1 MTDLGDSLPQ
11 NYHAYAHG
19 AARPV
24 ASGCTGPSASGWL
37 VVLAST
43 GQEIEHKVVQS
54 RSANRLAREA
64 GIMAVL
70 GVVESPDVADGSN
83 VHVWL
88 NNEELVG
95 AVNAGFIRANGKPM
109 AGVAWWSL
117 LIECTAKKRINLRA
131 FLADSADLPMNLLVE
146 EVSAAA
152 KEKLDEMGAEE
163 AQRLAKDL
171 TKTPRFP

>member
-1 MTDLGDSLPQ
+1 M
-11 NYHAYAHG
+11 
-19 AARPV
+19 
-24 ASGCTGPSASGWL
+24 
-37 VVLAST
+37 
-43 GQEIEHKVVQS
+43 
-54 RSANRLAREA
+54 
-64 GIMAVL
+64 
-70 GVVESPDVADGSN
+70 
-83 VHVWL
+83 
-88 NNEELVG
+88 G

-109 AGVAWWSL
+109 AGIVWWSS
-117 LIECTAKKRINLRA
+117 LIECTAKRHINLTA